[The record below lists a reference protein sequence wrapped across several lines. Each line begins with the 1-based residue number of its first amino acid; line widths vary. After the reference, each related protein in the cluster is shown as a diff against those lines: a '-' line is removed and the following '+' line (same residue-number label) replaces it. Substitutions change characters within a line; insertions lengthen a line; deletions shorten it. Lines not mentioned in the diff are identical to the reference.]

1 MSSAFLLSKKM
12 PASRSIGLNERL
24 FVTSVTNVGILKIL
38 YGIVK
43 TRSVEKVWL
52 LTIAS
57 V

>member
-1 MSSAFLLSKKM
+1 MD
-12 PASRSIGLNERL
+12 ASRSIGLRL
-24 FVTSVTNVGILKIL
+24 FVTSVTNVEILKTL

-43 TRSVEKVWL
+43 TCSADKVWL

>member
-12 PASRSIGLNERL
+12 PASRNIGLNERL